1 MVVVFGQGKVSDE
14 VRVSSEARNW
24 FTKVGADFGVRVELP
39 DEDAFVSTGSDE
51 YLSILILLLGMSSFD
66 TGDPVR
72 VTL

>member
-24 FTKVGADFGVRVELP
+24 FTKVGGDFRVRVELP
-39 DEDAFVSTGSDE
+39 DEDAFISAGSDE
-51 YLSILILLLGMSSFD
+51 YLSILILFLGMSSFD